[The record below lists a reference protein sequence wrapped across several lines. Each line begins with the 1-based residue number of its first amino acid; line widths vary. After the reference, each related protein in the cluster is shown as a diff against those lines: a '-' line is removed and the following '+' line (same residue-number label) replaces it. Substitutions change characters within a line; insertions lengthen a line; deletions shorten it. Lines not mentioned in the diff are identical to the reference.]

1 MLSRIDVRG
10 RAADLHATLRRS
22 TPSSEPVADAVHDVI
37 QAVRARGDGAL
48 RELTERFDGCDVDQF
63 RVPPEEIEAALE
75 AADPQLRLALEF
87 TRDQVLAWHEAQR
100 EREAK
105 HERSGVEVRELIVPV
120 DRAGCYVPGGRASY
134 PSSVLMTAVPA
145 RVAGVSEV
153 VMCVPPGSDGRV
165 APVTLAGA
173 ALAGVD
179 ELYRVGGAQ
188 AIAALAYGT
197 ESIRP
202 VDVIVGPGNA
212 YVAEAKRQCNGIV
225 GIDSIA
231 GSSELAVI
239 ADETSDPVYVA
250 ADLLAQAEHGP
261 GGAAILVTWV
271 PAVIDAVET
280 ALDVLLASSGRRDEA
295 ESTLLTGGR
304 AVLVDSPELAIDA
317 TNAIAPEHLQLMC
330 ADAEVL
336 VPLVR
341 HAGAVF
347 VGPWASAVI
356 GDYVAGV
363 NHVLPTAGTA
373 RFASALRV
381 ADFQKHIHVVS
392 LDREA
397 LGRVAPYAIVLADA
411 EGLDAHA
418 EALRLRE
425 SGGTE

>member
-1 MLSRIDVRG
+1 MLSRIDLRG
-10 RAADLHATLRRS
+10 RAADLHTALRRAN
-22 TPSSEPVADAVHDVI
+22 PSSEPVADAVHDVI

-48 RELTERFDGCDVDQF
+48 RELTERFDGCRIDAF
-63 RVPPEEIEAALE
+63 RVPQDEIDGALE

-134 PSSVLMTAVPA
+134 PSSVLMTAIPA

-153 VMCVPPGSDGRV
+153 VMCVPPASNGRV
-165 APVTLAGA
+165 ASVTLAAA

-179 ELYRVGGAQ
+179 EVYRVGGAQ

-239 ADETSDPVYVA
+239 ADETSDPVFVA

-271 PAVIDAVET
+271 PEVVDAVET
-280 ALDVLLASSGRRDEA
+280 ALDVLLASSPRRDEA
-295 ESTLLTGGR
+295 ESTLSTGGQ
-304 AVLVDSPELAIDA
+304 AVLVDSPAMAVDA

-381 ADFQKHIHVVS
+381 ADFQKHVHVVS
-392 LDREA
+392 LDRDA
-397 LGRVAPYAIVLADA
+397 LARVAPYAIVLADA

-425 SGGTE
+425 NGGTA